1 MTQHPSEYFQ
11 LIDDLQRDDRWFLG
25 SPSDS
30 VGRPVEPDLFVGGG
44 EVSGVQQPLHV
55 RLRRGGVPLD
65 WTFADFDMPVVRA
78 TVLALLQPLSVRIQ
92 AIPAFVDGAPS
103 FYILNVLDVRDC
115 LDESGS
121 AFLKWRA
128 EDGRP
133 DRTGQYRQVSRLR
146 IDPVRAMD
154 AHIFRLKGYEIALI
168 VSETIKRQFE
178 QHAVSGVQFL
188 PVS

>member
-1 MTQHPSEYFQ
+1 MICNNSLYFL
-11 LIDDLQRDDRWFLG
+11 LIDDLEREHRWFLG
-25 SPSDS
+25 SPSDHT
-30 VGRPVEPDLFVGGG
+30 GRSVEPDLFTGGR
-44 EVSGVQQPLHV
+44 ELSGVPQPLHIG
-55 RLRRGGVPLD
+55 LRRGGDPLD
-65 WTFADFDMPVVRA
+65 WTFADFDMPVVSA
-78 TVLALLQPLSVRIQ
+78 TVLALLQPFSARIQ
-92 AIPAFVDGAPS
+92 AISAFVEGAPS
-103 FYILNVLDVRDC
+103 FYVLNVLDVRDC

-121 AFLKWRA
+121 EFLRWRA

-146 IDPVRAMD
+146 IDSARATD
-154 AHIFRLKGYEIALI
+154 SQLFRLKGYEIALI